1 MRDSQIFGDS
11 FLKLV
16 LNIFILPNLI
26 LGWGRWLLRRSLVFC
41 IKSKDLGELL
51 IVGGVGFIRKVVIIQ
66 DPLKRVRGNFLQ
78 KLFSAITR

>member
-1 MRDSQIFGDS
+1 MRDSQIFVDS

-66 DPLKRVRGNFLQ
+66 DPLKRLRGNFLQ